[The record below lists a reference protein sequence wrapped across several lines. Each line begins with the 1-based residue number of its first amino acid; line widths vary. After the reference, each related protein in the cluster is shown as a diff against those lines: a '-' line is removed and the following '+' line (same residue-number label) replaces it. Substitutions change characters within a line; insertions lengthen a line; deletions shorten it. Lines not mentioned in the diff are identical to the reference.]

1 VQTGGGNGRIS
12 GLGKRG
18 TEPYRKGRNLRRSLA
33 ETIFRRTV
41 VFPVLFYKK
50 SVSHVMKP
58 RCIYYPSCSE
68 YFEQAVMKYGVA
80 KGSLKG
86 CYRILRCH
94 PFATGGYDPP

>member
-1 VQTGGGNGRIS
+1 
-12 GLGKRG
+12 LKRLMA
-18 TEPYRKGRNLRRSLA
+18 EKAYRKIAMSPVWFYRM
-33 ETIFRRTV
+33 
-41 VFPVLFYKK
+41 VFSP
-50 SVSHVMKP
+50 VMKP
-58 RCIYYPSCSE
+58 RCIYYPTCSE

>member
-1 VQTGGGNGRIS
+1 MRRAGA
-12 GLGKRG
+12 G
-18 TEPYRKGRNLRRSLA
+18 TLLRKIA
-33 ETIFRRTV
+33 T
-41 VFPVLFYKK
+41 FPVLLYRTI
-50 SVSHVMKP
+50 VSPALKP

-86 CYRILRCH
+86 CYRIIRCH

>member
-1 VQTGGGNGRIS
+1 MRKTGE
-12 GLGKRG
+12 K
-18 TEPYRKGRNLRRSLA
+18 K
-33 ETIFRRTV
+33 IFRKIIIL
-41 VFPVLFYKK
+41 PVWLYRRALSPVIK
-50 SVSHVMKP
+50 S

-68 YFEQAVMKYGVA
+68 YFERAVVKYGVA